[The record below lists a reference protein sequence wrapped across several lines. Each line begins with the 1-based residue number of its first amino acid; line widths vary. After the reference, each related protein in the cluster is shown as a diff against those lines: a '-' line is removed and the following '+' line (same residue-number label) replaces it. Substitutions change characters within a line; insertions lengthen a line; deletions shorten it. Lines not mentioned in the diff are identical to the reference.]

1 MKPPEQDKTNEPADL
16 PPAEDVLPQL
26 NDSDLSAPS
35 NPSCPIC
42 DSPVQKDSEFFP
54 FCSKQCRLIDFGKW
68 MGGDYMV
75 SRPIDQ
81 SDLDEV

>member
-1 MKPPEQDKTNEPADL
+1 MIQPDPEANKEKKATPSEVTADDIIAEHVPEPS
-16 PPAEDVLPQL
+16 QTQ
-26 NDSDLSAPS
+26 
-35 NPSCPIC
+35 CPIC
-42 DSPVQKDSEFFP
+42 KVKVSKEDEYFP
-54 FCSKQCRLIDFGKW
+54 FCSKRCRLIDFGKW